1 MPPNEL
7 GGNIIIKNFIF
18 CTLWFATHGVFGFA
32 TMQQMYVLKK
42 NRQTYL
48 YEWRALIKLSMCPEK
63 LQSQKTRSSCRKD
76 KNNY

>member
-1 MPPNEL
+1 
-7 GGNIIIKNFIF
+7 
-18 CTLWFATHGVFGFA
+18 
-32 TMQQMYVLKK
+32 MQQMYVLKK